1 VRRTL
6 LSEKSSCP
14 FETTRFNVTA
24 STIGEMWPLRSN
36 PLTYFDPSVALGN
49 SPQQAFEFVAAIGNV
64 ARSAHVV
71 PLPLRTLDD
80 NIRREQT
87 RLVNKQRHAAFATR
101 LRSKDP
107 HRLAPNMPG
116 ASLAQ
121 RSPRMK
127 KLIFGCIAF
136 TLLVSLGALAQYG
149 QYSQAKTGAQ
159 EKQAQKSP
167 KEAKTVT
174 GCLQKGDE
182 PGEFSIKGEDGKVWG
197 LKSSSVKLEEH
208 LGHKVSVTG
217 SASEE
222 SKAEEK
228 REKKEGEVEKA
239 SNKEEYGDIRVT
251 SLKMIS
257 DSCK

>member
-1 VRRTL
+1 
-6 LSEKSSCP
+6 
-14 FETTRFNVTA
+14 
-24 STIGEMWPLRSN
+24 
-36 PLTYFDPSVALGN
+36 
-49 SPQQAFEFVAAIGNV
+49 
-64 ARSAHVV
+64 
-71 PLPLRTLDD
+71 
-80 NIRREQT
+80 
-87 RLVNKQRHAAFATR
+87 
-101 LRSKDP
+101 
-107 HRLAPNMPG
+107 MPG

-127 KLIFGCIAF
+127 KLIFGWIMF
-136 TLLVSLGALAQYG
+136 TLLVSLGALGQYG
-149 QYSQAKTGAQ
+149 QYNQAKTGAQ

-167 KEAKTVT
+167 KESKTVT

-197 LKSSSVKLEEH
+197 LKSSSVNLEEH
-208 LGHKVSVTG
+208 LGHKVSVMG
-217 SASEE
+217 SVTEE

-239 SNKEEYGDIRVT
+239 ANKEEYGDIRVT